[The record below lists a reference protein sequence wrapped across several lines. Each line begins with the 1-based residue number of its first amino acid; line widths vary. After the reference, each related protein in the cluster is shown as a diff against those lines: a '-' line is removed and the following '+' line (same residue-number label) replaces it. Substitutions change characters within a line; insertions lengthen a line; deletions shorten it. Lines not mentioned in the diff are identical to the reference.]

1 MDYNLFLRHLRG
13 PTLTRII
20 IFLSIMGPGIITASV
35 DNDAGGITTYS
46 LAGSQFG
53 YVLLWT
59 FIPITIA
66 LAIIQEMGVRM
77 GVVSG
82 KGLASLIRE
91 RAGVRITFL
100 LMFALLLTNFGNT
113 LAEFSGIAVS
123 AGIFGVPRLIALPL
137 AAVFVWGLV
146 VKGSYKSVE
155 KIFLAASL
163 LYVSYILAGLLAHP
177 DWNQA
182 ALHVAVPQISYNQ
195 AYLAMLIGLVGTT
208 IAPWMQFYI
217 QSSIVEKGV
226 PVKDLIYS
234 RIDAFTGAIIVNVV
248 AFFIVVMCAA
258 TIYTNGVH
266 VNSVADVSAAL
277 LPLAG
282 QYAGVL
288 FAFGLLNASLFAAS
302 ILPLSTAY
310 VVSEGLGLEAGVSK
324 SFSEAPV
331 FHGLYVGIIAV
342 SALIIMIP
350 NAPLLSILYVSQI
363 INGILLPI
371 ILIFMLVIINDTRVM
386 GDYVNSKIYN
396 YVTWTTVVIMI
407 GLSAGLIIT
416 TFL

>member
-1 MDYNLFLRHLRG
+1 MDYNIFLRHLRG

-91 RAGVRITFL
+91 RAGVRITFF

-123 AGIFGVPRLIALPL
+123 AGIFGVSRLIALPL

-182 ALHVAVPQISYNQ
+182 ALRVALPQISFNQ

-234 RIDAFTGAIIVNVV
+234 RIDAFTGAIIVNIV

-258 TIYTNGVH
+258 TIFTNGVQ
-266 VNSVADVSAAL
+266 VNNVADVSAAL

-342 SALIIMIP
+342 GALIIMIP
-350 NAPLLSILYVSQI
+350 NAPLLTILYVSQI

-371 ILIFMLVIINDTRVM
+371 VLIFMLVIVNDKRVM
-386 GDYVNSKIYN
+386 GDHVNSKIYN
-396 YVTWTTVVIMI
+396 YITWTTVVIMI
-407 GLSAGLIIT
+407 GLSVGLIVT

>member
-1 MDYNLFLRHLRG
+1 
-13 PTLTRII
+13 
-20 IFLSIMGPGIITASV
+20 
-35 DNDAGGITTYS
+35 
-46 LAGSQFG
+46 
-53 YVLLWT
+53 
-59 FIPITIA
+59 
-66 LAIIQEMGVRM
+66 
-77 GVVSG
+77 
-82 KGLASLIRE
+82 
-91 RAGVRITFL
+91 
-100 LMFALLLTNFGNT
+100 MFALLLTNFGNT

-123 AGIFGVPRLIALPL
+123 AGIFGVPRVIALPL

-155 KIFLAASL
+155 RIFLAASL

-182 ALHVAVPQISYNQ
+182 ALRVAVPQISFNQ
-195 AYLAMLIGLVGTT
+195 AYLAMFIGLVGTT

-226 PVKDLIYS
+226 LIKNLIYS

-258 TIYTNGVH
+258 TIFTNGVQ
-266 VNSVADVSAAL
+266 VNNVADVSAAL

-310 VVSEGLGLEAGVSK
+310 VVCEGLGLEAGVSK
-324 SFSEAPV
+324 NFREAPV
-331 FHGLYVGIIAV
+331 FHGLYIGIIAV
-342 SALIIMIP
+342 SALVIMIP
-350 NAPLLSILYVSQI
+350 NAPLLSILFVSQV

-371 ILIFMLVIINDTRVM
+371 VLIFMLVIINDKRVM
-386 GDYVNSKIYN
+386 GDHVNSKIYN
-396 YVTWTTVVIMI
+396 YVIWTTVVVMI

>member
-13 PTLTRII
+13 PTLTRLV

-91 RAGVRITFL
+91 RAGVRITFF

-123 AGIFGVPRLIALPL
+123 AGIFGVPRLLALPL

-146 VKGSYKSVE
+146 VKGNYKSVE
-155 KIFLAASL
+155 KIFLLASL

-182 ALHVAVPQISYNQ
+182 ALHVAVPQITFSQ
-195 AYLAMLIGLVGTT
+195 AYLAMIIGLVGTT

-217 QSSIVEKGV
+217 QASIVEKGV
-226 PVKDLIYS
+226 PIKDLIYS
-234 RIDAFTGAIIVNVV
+234 RIDAFTGAIVVNIV

-258 TIYTNGVH
+258 TIYTHGIE

-342 SALIIMIP
+342 SALVIMIP
-350 NAPLLSILYVSQI
+350 NAPLLQILFVSQV

-371 ILIFMLVIINDTRVM
+371 ILIFMLVIVNDKRVM
-386 GDYVNSKIYN
+386 GDHVNSKIYN
-396 YVTWTTVVIMI
+396 LVTWTTVVIMI
-407 GLSAGLIIT
+407 GLSAGLIVT

>member
-1 MDYNLFLRHLRG
+1 
-13 PTLTRII
+13 
-20 IFLSIMGPGIITASV
+20 
-35 DNDAGGITTYS
+35 
-46 LAGSQFG
+46 
-53 YVLLWT
+53 
-59 FIPITIA
+59 
-66 LAIIQEMGVRM
+66 
-77 GVVSG
+77 
-82 KGLASLIRE
+82 
-91 RAGVRITFL
+91 
-100 LMFALLLTNFGNT
+100 
-113 LAEFSGIAVS
+113 
-123 AGIFGVPRLIALPL
+123 
-137 AAVFVWGLV
+137 
-146 VKGSYKSVE
+146 
-155 KIFLAASL
+155 
-163 LYVSYILAGLLAHP
+163 
-177 DWNQA
+177 
-182 ALHVAVPQISYNQ
+182 VAVPQISFNQ

-217 QSSIVEKGV
+217 QASIVEKGV

-248 AFFIVVMCAA
+248 AFFIVVLCAA
-258 TIYTNGVH
+258 TIFTNGVQ
-266 VNSVADVSAAL
+266 VNNVADVSAAL

-342 SALIIMIP
+342 GALIIMIP
-350 NAPLLSILYVSQI
+350 NAPLLTILYVSQI

-371 ILIFMLVIINDTRVM
+371 VLIFMLVIVNDKRVM
-386 GDYVNSKIYN
+386 GDHVNSKIYN
-396 YVTWTTVVIMI
+396 YITWTTVVIMI
-407 GLSAGLIIT
+407 GLSVGLIVT

>member
-1 MDYNLFLRHLRG
+1 MDYNIFLRHLRG

-91 RAGVRITFL
+91 RAGVRITFF

-123 AGIFGVPRLIALPL
+123 AGIFGVSRLIALPL

-182 ALHVAVPQISYNQ
+182 ALRVALPQISFNQ

-234 RIDAFTGAIIVNVV
+234 RIDAFTGAIIVNIV

-258 TIYTNGVH
+258 TIFTNGVQ
-266 VNSVADVSAAL
+266 VNNVADVSAAL

-324 SFSEAPV
+324 SFSEAPA

-342 SALIIMIP
+342 SALVIMIP
-350 NAPLLSILYVSQI
+350 DVPLLSILYVSQV

-371 ILIFMLVIINDTRVM
+371 VLIFMLVIVNDKRVM
-386 GDYVNSKIYN
+386 GDHVNSKIYN
-396 YVTWTTVVIMI
+396 YITWTTVVIMI
-407 GLSAGLIIT
+407 GLSVGLIVT
-416 TFL
+416 MFL

>member
-1 MDYNLFLRHLRG
+1 
-13 PTLTRII
+13 
-20 IFLSIMGPGIITASV
+20 MGPGIITASV

-91 RAGVRITFL
+91 RAGVRITFF

-123 AGIFGVPRLIALPL
+123 AGIFGVSRLIALPL

-182 ALHVAVPQISYNQ
+182 ALRVALPQISFNQ

-234 RIDAFTGAIIVNVV
+234 RIDAFTGAIIVNIV

-258 TIYTNGVH
+258 TIFTNGVQ
-266 VNSVADVSAAL
+266 VNNVADVSAAL
-277 LPLAG
+277 MPLAG

-324 SFSEAPV
+324 SFSEAPA

-342 SALIIMIP
+342 SALVIMIP
-350 NAPLLSILYVSQI
+350 DVPLLSILYVSQV

-371 ILIFMLVIINDTRVM
+371 VLIFMLVIVNDKRVM
-386 GDYVNSKIYN
+386 GDHVNSKIYN
-396 YVTWTTVVIMI
+396 YITWTTVVIMI
-407 GLSAGLIIT
+407 GLSVGLIVT
-416 TFL
+416 MFL

>member
-1 MDYNLFLRHLRG
+1 
-13 PTLTRII
+13 
-20 IFLSIMGPGIITASV
+20 
-35 DNDAGGITTYS
+35 
-46 LAGSQFG
+46 
-53 YVLLWT
+53 
-59 FIPITIA
+59 
-66 LAIIQEMGVRM
+66 
-77 GVVSG
+77 
-82 KGLASLIRE
+82 
-91 RAGVRITFL
+91 
-100 LMFALLLTNFGNT
+100 
-113 LAEFSGIAVS
+113 
-123 AGIFGVPRLIALPL
+123 
-137 AAVFVWGLV
+137 
-146 VKGSYKSVE
+146 
-155 KIFLAASL
+155 
-163 LYVSYILAGLLAHP
+163 
-177 DWNQA
+177 
-182 ALHVAVPQISYNQ
+182 
-195 AYLAMLIGLVGTT
+195 
-208 IAPWMQFYI
+208 
-217 QSSIVEKGV
+217 
-226 PVKDLIYS
+226 VKDLIYS

-266 VNSVADVSAAL
+266 VNNVADVSAAL

>member
-13 PTLTRII
+13 PTLTRLV

-91 RAGVRITFL
+91 RAGVRITFF

-123 AGIFGVPRLIALPL
+123 AGIFGVPRLLALPL

-146 VKGSYKSVE
+146 VKGNYKSVE
-155 KIFLAASL
+155 KIFLLASL

-182 ALHVAVPQISYNQ
+182 ALHVAVPQITFSQ
-195 AYLAMLIGLVGTT
+195 AYLAMIIGLVGTT

-217 QSSIVEKGV
+217 QASIVEKGV
-226 PVKDLIYS
+226 PIKDLIYS
-234 RIDAFTGAIIVNVV
+234 RIDAFTGAIVVNIV

-258 TIYTNGVH
+258 TIYTHGIE

-342 SALIIMIP
+342 SALVIMIP
-350 NAPLLSILYVSQI
+350 NAPLLQILFVSQV

-371 ILIFMLVIINDTRVM
+371 ILIFMLVIVNDTRVM
-386 GDYVNSKIYN
+386 GDHVNSKIYN
-396 YVTWTTVVIMI
+396 YISWTTVVIMI
-407 GLSAGLIIT
+407 GLSVGLIVT
-416 TFL
+416 MFL

>member
-13 PTLTRII
+13 PTLTRLV

-77 GVVSG
+77 GVVTG

-91 RAGVRITFL
+91 RAGVRITFF

-123 AGIFGVPRLIALPL
+123 AGIFGVPLFLALPL

-146 VKGSYKSVE
+146 VKGNYKSVE
-155 KIFLAASL
+155 KIFLLASL

-182 ALHVAVPQISYNQ
+182 ALRVAVPQISFSQ
-195 AYLAMLIGLVGTT
+195 AYLAMIIGLVGTT

-217 QSSIVEKGV
+217 QASIVEKGI

-234 RIDAFTGAIIVNVV
+234 RIDAVTGAIVVNIV

-258 TIYTNGVH
+258 TIYTHGIE

-282 QYAGVL
+282 QYAGAL

-331 FHGLYVGIIAV
+331 FHGLYVGLIAV
-342 SALIIMIP
+342 SALVIMIP
-350 NAPLLSILYVSQI
+350 NAPLLQILFVSQV

-371 ILIFMLVIINDTRVM
+371 ILIFMLVIINDKRVM
-386 GDYVNSKIYN
+386 GDHVNSKIYN
-396 YVTWTTVVIMI
+396 LVTWVTVFIMI
-407 GLSAGLIIT
+407 GLSAALIIT

>member
-1 MDYNLFLRHLRG
+1 MDYNIFLRHLRG

-66 LAIIQEMGVRM
+66 LAIVQEMGVRM
-77 GVVSG
+77 GVISG

-100 LMFALLLTNFGNT
+100 LMFALLLANFGNT

-137 AAVFVWGLV
+137 AALFVWGLV

-155 KIFLAASL
+155 KIFLLASL
-163 LYVSYILAGLLAHP
+163 LYVSYILSGLLAHP
-177 DWNQA
+177 DWHQA
-182 ALHVAVPQISYNQ
+182 ALSVAVPQLSFTQ
-195 AYLAMLIGLVGTT
+195 AYLAMVVGLVGTT

-217 QSSIVEKGV
+217 QASIVEKGV
-226 PVKDLIYS
+226 PARDLIYS

-258 TIYTNGVH
+258 TIYTNGIQ
-266 VNSVADVSAAL
+266 VNSVADISAAL

-282 QYAGVL
+282 QYASIL

-324 SFSEAPV
+324 SFREAPV
-331 FHGLYVGIIAV
+331 FHGLYLGIIVV
-342 SALIIMIP
+342 SALVIMIP
-350 NAPLLSILYVSQI
+350 NAPLLFILYFSQI
-363 INGILLPI
+363 VNGILLPI
-371 ILIFMLVIINDTRVM
+371 VLIFMLVIINDKRVM
-386 GDYVNSKIYN
+386 GDHVNSRFYN
-396 YVTWTTVVIMI
+396 YFTWTMAVILI
-407 GLSAGLIIT
+407 GLSVALIVT

>member
-59 FIPITIA
+59 
-66 LAIIQEMGVRM
+66 
-77 GVVSG
+77 
-82 KGLASLIRE
+82 
-91 RAGVRITFL
+91 
-100 LMFALLLTNFGNT
+100 FALLLTNFGNT

-266 VNSVADVSAAL
+266 VNNVADVSAAL

-310 VVSEGLGLEAGVSK
+310 VVSEGLG
-324 SFSEAPV
+324 
-331 FHGLYVGIIAV
+331 
-342 SALIIMIP
+342 
-350 NAPLLSILYVSQI
+350 
-363 INGILLPI
+363 
-371 ILIFMLVIINDTRVM
+371 
-386 GDYVNSKIYN
+386 
-396 YVTWTTVVIMI
+396 
-407 GLSAGLIIT
+407 
-416 TFL
+416 

>member
-13 PTLTRII
+13 PTLTRLV

-77 GVVSG
+77 GVVTG

-91 RAGVRITFL
+91 RAGVRITFF

-123 AGIFGVPRLIALPL
+123 AGIFGVPLFLALPL

-146 VKGSYKSVE
+146 VKGNYKSVE
-155 KIFLAASL
+155 KIFLLASL

-182 ALHVAVPQISYNQ
+182 ALRVAVPQISFSQ
-195 AYLAMLIGLVGTT
+195 AYLAMIIGLVGTT

-217 QSSIVEKGV
+217 QASIVEKGI

-234 RIDAFTGAIIVNVV
+234 RIDAVTGAIVVNIV

-258 TIYTNGVH
+258 TIYTHGIE

-282 QYAGVL
+282 QYAGAL

-342 SALIIMIP
+342 SALVIMIP
-350 NAPLLSILYVSQI
+350 NAPLLQILFVSQV

-371 ILIFMLVIINDTRVM
+371 ILIFMLVIINDKRVM
-386 GDYVNSKIYN
+386 GDHVNSKIYN
-396 YVTWTTVVIMI
+396 LVTWVTVFIMI
-407 GLSAGLIIT
+407 GLSAALIIT

>member
-155 KIFLAASL
+155 RIFLAASL

-182 ALHVAVPQISYNQ
+182 ALRVAVPQISFNQ

-217 QSSIVEKGV
+217 QASIVEKGV
-226 PVKDLIYS
+226 PIKDLIYS

-258 TIYTNGVH
+258 TIFTNGVQ

-324 SFSEAPV
+324 SFREAPA

-342 SALIIMIP
+342 SALVIMIP
-350 NAPLLSILYVSQI
+350 DAPLLSILFVSQV

-371 ILIFMLVIINDTRVM
+371 VLIFMLFIINDKRVM
-386 GDYVNSKIYN
+386 GDHVNSKIYN
-396 YVTWTTVVIMI
+396 YVTWTTVVVMI

>member
-1 MDYNLFLRHLRG
+1 
-13 PTLTRII
+13 
-20 IFLSIMGPGIITASV
+20 MGPGIITASV

-77 GVVSG
+77 GVVTG

-123 AGIFGVPRLIALPL
+123 AGIFGVPRLLALPL

-146 VKGSYKSVE
+146 VKGSYRSVE

-182 ALHVAVPQISYNQ
+182 ALHVAVPQISFNQ
-195 AYLAMLIGLVGTT
+195 GYLAMLIGLVGTT

-217 QSSIVEKGV
+217 QASIVEKGV

-248 AFFIVVMCAA
+248 AFFIVVLCAA
-258 TIYTNGVH
+258 TIFTNGVQ
-266 VNSVADVSAAL
+266 VNNVADVSAAL

-342 SALIIMIP
+342 GALIIMIP
-350 NAPLLSILYVSQI
+350 NAPLLTILYVSQI

-371 ILIFMLVIINDTRVM
+371 VLIFMLVIVNDKRVM
-386 GDYVNSKIYN
+386 GDHVNSKIYN
-396 YVTWTTVVIMI
+396 YITWTTVVIMI
-407 GLSAGLIIT
+407 GLSVGLIVT

>member
-1 MDYNLFLRHLRG
+1 MDYNIFLRHLRG

-66 LAIIQEMGVRM
+66 LAIVQEMGVRM

-100 LMFALLLTNFGNT
+100 LMFALLLANFGNT

-137 AAVFVWGLV
+137 AALFVWGLV

-155 KIFLAASL
+155 KVFLLASL
-163 LYVSYILAGLLAHP
+163 LYVSYILSGLLAHP
-177 DWNQA
+177 DWHQA
-182 ALHVAVPQISYNQ
+182 ALSVAVPQLSFTQ
-195 AYLAMLIGLVGTT
+195 AYLAMVVGLVGTT

-217 QSSIVEKGV
+217 QASIVEKGV
-226 PVKDLIYS
+226 PVRDLIYS

-258 TIYTNGVH
+258 TIYTNGIQ
-266 VNSVADVSAAL
+266 VNSVADISAAL

-282 QYAGVL
+282 QYASIL

-324 SFSEAPV
+324 SFREAPV
-331 FHGLYVGIIAV
+331 FHGLYLGIIVV
-342 SALIIMIP
+342 SALVIMLP
-350 NAPLLSILYVSQI
+350 NAPLLSILYFSQVV
-363 INGILLPI
+363 NGILLPVV
-371 ILIFMLVIINDTRVM
+371 LIFMLVIINDKRVM
-386 GDYVNSKIYN
+386 GDHVNSRFYN
-396 YVTWTTVVIMI
+396 YFTWTMAVILI
-407 GLSAGLIIT
+407 GLSVALIVT

>member
-1 MDYNLFLRHLRG
+1 MDYNIFLRHLRG

-77 GVVSG
+77 GVVTG

-91 RAGVRITFL
+91 RAGVRITFS

-123 AGIFGVPRLIALPL
+123 AGIFGVPRLLALPL

-146 VKGSYKSVE
+146 VKGSYRSVE

-182 ALHVAVPQISYNQ
+182 ALHVAVPQISFNQ
-195 AYLAMLIGLVGTT
+195 VYLAMLIGLVGTT

-217 QSSIVEKGV
+217 QASIVEKGV

-248 AFFIVVMCAA
+248 AFFIVVLCAA
-258 TIYTNGVH
+258 TIFTNGVQ
-266 VNSVADVSAAL
+266 VNNVADVSAAL

-342 SALIIMIP
+342 GALIIMIP
-350 NAPLLSILYVSQI
+350 NAPLLTILYVSQI

-371 ILIFMLVIINDTRVM
+371 VLIFMLVIVNDKRVM
-386 GDYVNSKIYN
+386 GDHVNSKIYN
-396 YVTWTTVVIMI
+396 YITWTTVVIMI
-407 GLSAGLIIT
+407 GLSVGLIVT